1 MMRKN
6 RINRLTTHGVVL
18 SILSGALL
26 GVATT
31 AMVSWLAWVCLVP
44 FLFAVRDAKKPV
56 AQVCWAGLG
65 YGLVM
70 SFWVAGAALRYTGDR
85 WGVALLCH
93 GVAVGIMAAKMG
105 VLLMLFVPVRRRPV
119 GVQLLFWPVAATLAE
134 MGMYHLLE
142 GFPWFQYP
150 VGFSQATNLYVSQL
164 AAVGGIFLLSCAV
177 LVLNVVCAQGIKR
190 RSFGWAFSFV
200 LLLAMLHGGGALA
213 VRRVE
218 GLRTDGFRVA
228 LVNDNSSF
236 GLRWTRERVD
246 EYAQRLLGLAASIE
260 ERGQCLTI
268 WNEGVVPW
276 SYRPD
281 DDLIRAILGATKT
294 SDDTQHLIGM
304 TTADK
309 GHTYNSAY
317 LFTGKGQVKGRY
329 DKQNLLKGIEMPVS
343 GIELPFFEAS
353 PFEEPAECH
362 RGILAAGRARI
373 GVLIC
378 NESSTNRVAAS
389 FARTPYDFL
398 VVLANNNWFTGT
410 PLIRHHFY
418 FNRLLAIRNRKDL
431 VVNNNLGMSGH
442 ISASG
447 VIVCKRKAD
456 TPYVVYC
463 DVKRIGARA
472 DGFSRPQATEEE
484 ESL

>member
-1 MMRKN
+1 MGRNSKGN
-6 RINRLTTHGVVL
+6 RFSTCGVGF
-18 SILSGALL
+18 SALSGALL

-31 AMVSWLAWVCLVP
+31 ALVSWLAWVCLVP
-44 FLFAVRDAKKPV
+44 FLLAVRSAKKPV
-56 AQVCWAGLG
+56 AQVCWAGLA

-85 WGVALLCH
+85 WCVALLCH
-93 GVAVGIMAAKMG
+93 GVAVGIMAAKA
-105 VLLMLFVPVRRRPV
+105 VILLMLFVPVRRKPV
-119 GVQLLFWPVAATLAE
+119 GVQLLFWPPAATLAE

-164 AAVGGIFLLSCAV
+164 AAVGGIFLLSFAV
-177 LVLNVVCAQGIKR
+177 LVLNLVCTHGIKR
-190 RSFGWAFSFV
+190 RSPAWAAFV
-200 LLLAMLHGGGALA
+200 VLFLALLHGGGALA
-213 VRRVE
+213 VRHVE
-218 GLRTDGFRVA
+218 GLRTGGFPVA
-228 LVNDNSSF
+228 LANDNSSF
-236 GLRWTRERVD
+236 TLRWTRERVD
-246 EYAQRLLGLAASIE
+246 EYAQRLLGLAASIKGK
-260 ERGQCLTI
+260 GQCLTI

-281 DDLIRAILGATKT
+281 DDLTLAILKATNT
-294 SDDTQHLIGM
+294 SADTLHLIGM
-304 TTADK
+304 TTAVK
-309 GHTYNSAY
+309 GHTFNSAY
-317 LFTGKGQVKGRY
+317 LFTGKGQVMGRY
-329 DKQNLLKGIEMPVS
+329 DKQNLLKGIEMPAS
-343 GIELPFFEAS
+343 GMKLPFFEAS
-353 PFEEPAECH
+353 PFEEPAEAN

-389 FARTPYDFL
+389 FARSPYDFL

-431 VVNNNLGMSGH
+431 VVNNNLGVSGH

-447 VIVCKRKAD
+447 IIVQRRESKEPFVTYCTVKKIVNHGD
-456 TPYVVYC
+456 T
-463 DVKRIGARA
+463 
-472 DGFSRPQATEEE
+472 
-484 ESL
+484 